1 MIVYNLLATICSSN
15 VGVQMFGFICLDP
28 IKADVWTGLDSHHRA
43 LYHELLAKTHR
54 MRQRNFRKLILF
66 PEVWSEV

>member
-28 IKADVWTGLDSHHRA
+28 IKADVWTGLDSHHWA
-43 LYHELLAKTHR
+43 LYHSCWQKPTG
-54 MRQRNFRKLILF
+54 
-66 PEVWSEV
+66 